1 MRLSRPTLVAPQMIY
16 TEPDD
21 MVHDAFQKMTI
32 DDSIAV
38 PGPQAMAVGQFLLL
52 PQSFGSVY
60 LGETFSCY
68 ICIHSRCTDR
78 TVEGVTLKAYIQT
91 NENRVNLLLKES
103 SGKPNRLAPG
113 QTLDDIIYYEVKE
126 IGRHILVC
134 EVNYVVG
141 GQIRY
146 FRKVFKFP
154 VLKPLDI
161 KTKFFN
167 AELDE
172 IYLEAQIQNITT
184 SVFCLEKVELD
195 STDEYIVTP
204 LNTLSNG
211 ESVFSVKN
219 MLQPG
224 NSCQFLYCIKVQM
237 ITLQ

>member
-16 TEPDD
+16 SESTDLLHDSFQQIMKDD
-21 MVHDAFQKMTI
+21 G
-32 DDSIAV
+32 IAV
-38 PGPQAMAVGQFLLL
+38 PGPKAMSIGQFLLL

-60 LGETFSCY
+60 LGETFSSY
-68 ICIHSRCTDR
+68 ICVHSRCTDQI
-78 TVEGVTLKAYIQT
+78 VEGVTLKAHIKN
-91 NENRVNLLLKES
+91 NENRVNLILKES
-103 SGKPNRLAPG
+103 SGKPNNLSPG

-126 IGRHILVC
+126 IGNHILVC
-134 EVNYVVG
+134 EVNYIVA
-141 GQIRY
+141 GQPRY
-146 FRKVFKFP
+146 FRKFFKFP

-195 STDEYIVTP
+195 STDEYTVTP

-219 MLQPG
+219 MLQPN
-224 NSCQFLYCIKVQM
+224 NSCQFLYCIKV
-237 ITLQ
+237 